1 MITLDG
7 LHFTEK
13 KVRFKSGDIIF
24 NKNEKGEKM
33 YLIDSGRVKMVMNAG
48 DNEIILATLDPGDF
62 FGEMALITGNK
73 RIATAIALSDCKLNT
88 MDKKTFHEN
97 LLNDKRFMMKVVESQ
112 ASRLEETG
120 LNLKRHLQ
128 RFFRMTKVFNI
139 TG

>member
-1 MITLDG
+1 MLTLDG
-7 LHFTEK
+7 LRFTEK
-13 KVRFKSGDIIF
+13 KVRFKSGEIIF
-24 NKNEKGEKM
+24 NKQEQGTQM
-33 YLIDSGRVKMVMNAG
+33 YFIDSGRVKMVMNVG
-48 DNEIILATLDPGDF
+48 ENEIILATLDQGDF

-73 RIATAIALSDCKLNT
+73 RIATAIALTDCKLNT
-88 MDKKTFHEN
+88 MDKKTFEEN

-112 ASRLEETG
+112 ATRLEETG